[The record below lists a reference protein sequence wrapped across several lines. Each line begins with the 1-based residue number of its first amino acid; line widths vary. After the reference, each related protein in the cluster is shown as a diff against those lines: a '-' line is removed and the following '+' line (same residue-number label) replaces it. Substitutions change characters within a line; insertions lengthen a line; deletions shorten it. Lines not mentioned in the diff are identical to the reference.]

1 MSEEN
6 ISNTAVDNE
15 YGADQIQILEGLEAV
30 RKRPGMYIGT
40 TSSRGL
46 HHLVY
51 EIVDNAV
58 DEALAGYCD
67 TIDVTINEDNS
78 ITVIDNGRGIP
89 VGINHKAGKPAVEV
103 VFTILHAG
111 GKFGGGGY
119 KVSGGLHGVGASV
132 VNALSEWLEVV
143 IYQEGKVYKQ
153 RYERGKVCYPL
164 KEIGTCPEEKT
175 GSTIS
180 FLPDKSIFT
189 ETTVYDFEILKR
201 RLREMAFLTRGLRI
215 ILRDN
220 RQEDAANNEVVIGSE
235 ADLDGENTDSEA
247 TADIEDA
254 DNAAAIKDEAVKA
267 HEKAQISE
275 LLERADADIREQA
288 AEEGKDQN
296 FKEVLSFSEENAT
309 VEEYKNARTGGRI
322 GHVHTV
328 TLEDGRKQKIIEFY
342 YEGGIK
348 EFVTYLNKSKAPLYD
363 NILYFEGQKNGVYVE
378 VSFQHNDSYNE
389 SVFSFVNNISTP
401 EGGTHLQGFRNA
413 ITKTFNDYARSAKLL
428 KDNEPN
434 LSGEDIREGL
444 TAIISVK
451 IEDPQFEGQ
460 TKQKLGNSEARGAV
474 DSVVSEQLTYFL
486 ELNPTVAKAI
496 CEKSILAQRARE
508 AARKARDLTRRKTA
522 LEGMSLPGKLADCS
536 DKDPANCEIYIVEG
550 DSAGGSAKTARS
562 RATQAILPLRG
573 KILNV
578 EKARLDKI
586 YANAEIKAMI
596 TAFGTGIHEDF
607 DITKLRYNKIILM
620 TDADVDG
627 AHISTLLLTFI
638 YRFMPELIKT
648 GHVFLAK
655 PPLFKLEK
663 NKKVWY
669 AYSQE
674 ELDAILQEVGRD
686 QNNKIQ
692 RYKGLGEM
700 DAEQLWET
708 TMDPERRILL
718 RVNYDEEME
727 SEIDLTFT
735 TLMGDKVEPR
745 REFIEENAKFV
756 KNLDIN

>member
-1 MSEEN
+1 M
-6 ISNTAVDNE
+6 E

-30 RKRPGMYIGT
+30 RKRPGMYIGS

-58 DEALAGYCD
+58 DEALGGYCD
-67 TIDVTINEDNS
+67 TIDVTIHPDNS

-89 VGINHKAGKPAVEV
+89 VGINHKAGVPAVEV

-132 VNALSEWLEVV
+132 VNALSNWLEVE
-143 IYQEGKVYKQ
+143 ICSEGKIYKQ
-153 RYERGKVCYPL
+153 RYERGHVCYPL
-164 KEIGTCPEEKT
+164 KVIGDCEAGKT
-175 GSTIS
+175 GSKIT
-180 FLPDKSIFT
+180 FLPDDTIF
-189 ETTVYDFEILKR
+189 EDTVFDFDTLKQ
-201 RLREMAFLTRGLRI
+201 RLREMAFLTKNLKI
-215 ILRDN
+215 ILRDL
-220 RQEDAANNEVVIGSE
+220 RP
-235 ADLDGENTDSEA
+235 ENGK
-247 TADIEDA
+247 IE
-254 DNAAAIKDEAVKA
+254 KTF
-267 HEKAQISE
+267 H
-275 LLERADADIREQA
+275 
-288 AEEGKDQN
+288 
-296 FKEVLSFSEENAT
+296 
-309 VEEYKNARTGGRI
+309 
-322 GHVHTV
+322 
-328 TLEDGRKQKIIEFY
+328 
-342 YEGGIK
+342 YEGGIC
-348 EFVTYLNKSKAPLYD
+348 EFVTYLNKSKTPLYD
-363 NILYFEGQKNGVYVE
+363 DIIYFEGKKDDVYVE
-378 VSFQHNDSYNE
+378 VAMQHNDSYTE
-389 SVFSFVNNISTP
+389 SAYSFVNNINTP
-401 EGGTHLQGFRNA
+401 EGGTHLAGFRNA
-413 ITKTFNDYARSAKLL
+413 LTKTFNDYARNAKLL
-428 KDNEPN
+428 KDSEPN
-434 LSGEDIREGL
+434 LSGDDIREGL
-444 TAIISVK
+444 TAIVSIK

-474 DSVVSEQLTYFL
+474 DSIVSEQLTYYL
-486 ELNPTVAKAI
+486 EQNPTIAKQI

-522 LEGMSLPGKLADCS
+522 LDGMALPGKLADCS
-536 DKDPANCEIYIVEG
+536 DKDPKKCEIFIVEG

-586 YANAEIKAMI
+586 YGNAEIRAMI

-607 DITKLRYNKIILM
+607 DIAKLRYDKIIIM

-627 AHISTLLLTFI
+627 AHIATLMLTFL
-638 YRFMPELIKT
+638 YRFMPELIKQ
-648 GHVFLAK
+648 GHVYLAQ

-669 AYSQE
+669 AYTDD
-674 ELDAILQEVGRD
+674 ELAKILDEVGRD

-700 DAEQLWET
+700 DAEQLWDT
-708 TMDPERRILL
+708 TMDPEKRVLL
-718 RVNYDEEME
+718 KVSMNEEAE

-745 REFIEENAKFV
+745 REFIETNAMYV
-756 KNLDIN
+756 KNLDI